1 MIFASKTRF
10 NLNVYENANAESS
23 SVMNFPGA
31 SNYNQKTGLTGM
43 MAGSIKWGSAVKY
56 YGLYHDLSTTQT
68 RMIGDLYKHVVD
80 YPEAYALELM
90 DKDPVTGKL
99 SPKANSER
107 MYSFYA
113 SSYPVESTDPYLRS
127 TSGYRYY
134 RELATGNSGGRIY
147 EPGNSVYK
155 DIPNTTNTITSN
167 TPFKFVYTGPIELRG
182 LKANTSY
189 CLTDVETGIK
199 LTKVSDANGL
209 IAFDTTFVNSV
220 IYHVTQAATGSVSGK
235 VYGADGNILP
245 GATIALYNSANKK
258 VFWDTAS
265 DLDGFYAFPLVP
277 DGQYKLV
284 ATFPKGYVAPA
295 SGTAAVPNNDTR
307 YTGFTPVNLDY
318 FDNVMRYSVTVEIA
332 GSAITKDIAPKD
344 ISISA
349 DYAIYLTEELVFD
362 GDYYN
367 PGFTIVNK
375 TDSVKSVS
383 IFVASYDASGK
394 MLDVATTKHNATVG
408 YSSAQASIPKITTAA
423 TYRFFIWQ
431 DGYLPLT
438 AITSLD

>member
-1 MIFASKTRF
+1 
-10 NLNVYENANAESS
+10 
-23 SVMNFPGA
+23 
-31 SNYNQKTGLTGM
+31 
-43 MAGSIKWGSAVKY
+43 
-56 YGLYHDLSTTQT
+56 
-68 RMIGDLYKHVVD
+68 MIGDLYKHVVD

-99 SPKANSER
+99 SPKASSER
-107 MYSFYA
+107 IYSFYA

-147 EPGNSVYK
+147 DPWNSVYK

-167 TPFKFVYTGPIELRG
+167 TPFKFVYSGPVELRG
-182 LKANTSY
+182 LKANTAY
-189 CLTDVETGIK
+189 CLTDVETGEK
-199 LTKVSDANGL
+199 LTKVSNAGGL
-209 IAFDTTFVNSV
+209 IAFDTKFVNSV
-220 IYHVTQAATGSVSGK
+220 IYHVAQAATGSVSGK

-245 GATIALYNSANKK
+245 GATITLYNTANEK
-258 VFWDTAS
+258 VLWDTAS

-277 DGQYKLV
+277 AGQYKIV

-318 FDNVMRYSVTVEIA
+318 FDNVMRYSVTVEAA

-344 ISISA
+344 ISISE
-349 DYAIYLTEELVFD
+349 DYAIYLTEEPVSGGANF
-362 GDYYN
+362 N
-367 PGFTIVNK
+367 PGFTLINK
-375 TDSVKSVS
+375 TDSVQHVS
-383 IFVASYDASGK
+383 IFAAAYNAGGLL
-394 MLDVATTKHNATVG
+394 LDTAVTEHSATVG
-408 YSSAQASIPKITTAA
+408 SSSAQASLPKSAGAA
-423 TYRFFIWQ
+423 TYRFFVWQ

-438 AITSLD
+438 AITSPDELS